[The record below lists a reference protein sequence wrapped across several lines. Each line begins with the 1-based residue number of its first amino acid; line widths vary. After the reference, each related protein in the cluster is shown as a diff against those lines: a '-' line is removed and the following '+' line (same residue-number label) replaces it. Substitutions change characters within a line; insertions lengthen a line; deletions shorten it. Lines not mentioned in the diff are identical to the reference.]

1 MEHGARLSTSRVMA
15 IAFIFMSVLIVLSLS
30 VNVIQGV
37 NNYRLQN
44 EQRTAVTPMAF
55 NAPFAV
61 SQNSADASYLQQMAL
76 SFIALR
82 LNVSSETVDAS
93 HQALLQYIR
102 PGAQNQMKVIL
113 AEEAKRIKNDNVNSA
128 FFQTS
133 VRVWPQ
139 YGRVEIRGVL
149 KTWIGD
155 SKPFTDIKHYILILK
170 RENGVTWLDNFGET
184 DDEKNNTAIIF
195 GSLFFSCSV
204 MAANGTLAPTVVPM
218 VNGGQASIAISN
230 TSPNLFTVPGD
241 RIIAVNSL
249 DGALTNNEQTASGGV
264 VVATVNKKPFT
275 FILETERG
283 LNLSIQAVPR
293 EGAGRTIQLVSD
305 LRGTGEEAG
314 AWETST
320 PYESLLVTISQAVRG
335 GKLPAGWYQ
344 VPVTKE
350 TLQAPAGLSSV
361 ADAVWTGN
369 HLKMVRFAV
378 ENKTLSALNIRE
390 SDFWQPGTR
399 AVMFSQPASQLLA
412 GARMDV
418 YVIRDGEGN

>member
-139 YGRVEIRGVL
+139 YGHVEIRGVL

-184 DDEKNNTAIIF
+184 DDEK
-195 GSLFFSCSV
+195 
-204 MAANGTLAPTVVPM
+204 
-218 VNGGQASIAISN
+218 
-230 TSPNLFTVPGD
+230 
-241 RIIAVNSL
+241 
-249 DGALTNNEQTASGGV
+249 
-264 VVATVNKKPFT
+264 K
-275 FILETERG
+275 
-283 LNLSIQAVPR
+283 
-293 EGAGRTIQLVSD
+293 
-305 LRGTGEEAG
+305 
-314 AWETST
+314 
-320 PYESLLVTISQAVRG
+320 
-335 GKLPAGWYQ
+335 
-344 VPVTKE
+344 
-350 TLQAPAGLSSV
+350 
-361 ADAVWTGN
+361 
-369 HLKMVRFAV
+369 
-378 ENKTLSALNIRE
+378 
-390 SDFWQPGTR
+390 
-399 AVMFSQPASQLLA
+399 
-412 GARMDV
+412 
-418 YVIRDGEGN
+418 

>member
-102 PGAQNQMKVIL
+102 PG
-113 AEEAKRIKNDNVNSA
+113 DNVNSA

-184 DDEKNNTAIIF
+184 DDEK
-195 GSLFFSCSV
+195 
-204 MAANGTLAPTVVPM
+204 
-218 VNGGQASIAISN
+218 
-230 TSPNLFTVPGD
+230 
-241 RIIAVNSL
+241 
-249 DGALTNNEQTASGGV
+249 
-264 VVATVNKKPFT
+264 K
-275 FILETERG
+275 
-283 LNLSIQAVPR
+283 
-293 EGAGRTIQLVSD
+293 
-305 LRGTGEEAG
+305 
-314 AWETST
+314 
-320 PYESLLVTISQAVRG
+320 
-335 GKLPAGWYQ
+335 
-344 VPVTKE
+344 
-350 TLQAPAGLSSV
+350 
-361 ADAVWTGN
+361 
-369 HLKMVRFAV
+369 
-378 ENKTLSALNIRE
+378 
-390 SDFWQPGTR
+390 
-399 AVMFSQPASQLLA
+399 
-412 GARMDV
+412 
-418 YVIRDGEGN
+418 